1 MHAPTVRDMTLAPEL
16 GTRPGRPRPVPPAP
30 SAPPVRRA
38 VPTQGTFDELGT
50 PLRDVTFVVVDLETT
65 GGTPAD
71 GITEIGAVKVRGGR
85 RLGEFQTLVNP
96 GNPIPA
102 FIQVMTGITDA
113 MVCSA
118 PRISAALPAFLEF
131 ASGSVLVAHNA
142 PFDVGFL
149 KAACAATGQA
159 WPTFPVVDTVK
170 LARGVVTR
178 EETPNCKLASLA
190 RLFGSPT
197 TPNHR
202 ALADARATVDV
213 LHGLLE
219 RLGAMGVTSLEELLT
234 FSAKVRPEQR
244 RKRYL
249 AQGLPA
255 APGVY
260 RFEDARGEVLYV
272 GTSANIRDRVRTYFT
287 ASELRTRMAEMVG
300 LAERVVPIVCAHKLE
315 ASVRELRL
323 IAEHKPRYNRR
334 SRFPERMVWLK
345 LTDETFPRLSVVRQ
359 VRSDAGGYLGPF
371 GSAAA
376 AEQAMTA
383 AHEAFRIRQ
392 CRQPLSVRR
401 TVPACALAEMDRCNA
416 PCEGRESPAE
426 YAAHASGV
434 RLAMESDAREI
445 VERLRARID
454 ALSAAGR
461 YEDAARHR
469 DRLAAF
475 TRTAARMQRIRGLT
489 RCPELVAA
497 RPGREGGWEI
507 AVVRFGR
514 LAAAGVAPHAR
525 AVLAEVEA
533 MLATAATV
541 LPGTGPLPAAT
552 AEETETI
559 LRWLEQAGTRLIRL
573 DGEWSSPLHG
583 AGRWQAWLAA
593 ADAGRRATSAEH
605 DRPRGTNVTRRR

>member
-1 MHAPTVRDMTLAPEL
+1 MTIAPEL
-16 GTRPGRPRPVPPAP
+16 PAP
-30 SAPPVRRA
+30 LSGQLPGQLRGV
-38 VPTQGTFDELGT
+38 QGTFSELGT

-65 GGTPAD
+65 GSSAID
-71 GITEIGAVKVRGGR
+71 GITEIGAVKVRAGR

-102 FIQVMTGITDA
+102 FIQVMTGITDG
-113 MVCSA
+113 MVATA
-118 PRISAALPAFLEF
+118 PRIESALPAFLQF
-131 ASGSVLVAHNA
+131 AAGSVLVAHNA

-149 KAACAATGQA
+149 KAACAATGRA
-159 WPTFPVVDTVK
+159 WPGFSAVDTVK

-178 EETPNCKLASLA
+178 DEAPNCKLGTLA
-190 RLFGSPT
+190 PLFGSPT

-202 ALADARATVDV
+202 ALEDARATVDV

-219 RLGAMGVTSLEELLT
+219 RLGPMGITTLEELLGY
-234 FSAKVRPEQR
+234 SAKVRPEQR

-249 AQGLPA
+249 AAGLPTE
-255 APGVY
+255 PGVY

-272 GTSANIRDRVRTYFT
+272 GTSGNIRDRVRTYFT

-345 LTDETFPRLSVVRQ
+345 LTEETFPRLSVVRQ
-359 VRSDAGGYLGPF
+359 VRPDEAHLGPF
-371 GSAAA
+371 GSARV
-376 AEQAMTA
+376 AEEAMTA

-392 CRQPLSVRR
+392 CRQPLSLRR
-401 TVPACALAEMDRCNA
+401 TVPACALAEMGRCNA

-426 YAAHASGV
+426 YAEHADGV
-434 RLAMESDAREI
+434 RTAMESDARELI
-445 VERLRARID
+445 TRLRARIE
-454 ALSAAGR
+454 ALSAEGR

-475 TRTAARMQRIRGLT
+475 ARTAARMQRLRGLT

-497 RPGREGGWEI
+497 RPARDGGWDI
-507 AVVRFGR
+507 AVVRHGR
-514 LAAAGVAPHAR
+514 LAGATVAPHAR
-525 AVLAEVEA
+525 AVLGAVA
-533 MLATAATV
+533 AAQATAATV
-541 LPGTGPLPAAT
+541 LPGTGPLPAAS
-552 AEETETI
+552 AEETECI
-559 LRWLEQAGTRLIRL
+559 LRWLEQPGTRLVAL

-583 AGRWQAWLAA
+583 AGRWHAWLAA
-593 ADAGRRATSAEH
+593 ADAHRDAQHVGSREN
-605 DRPRGTNVTRRR
+605 DRPRGQVPRRR

>member
-1 MHAPTVRDMTLAPEL
+1 MTVAPEL
-16 GTRPGRPRPVPPAP
+16 P
-30 SAPPVRRA
+30 SALRG
-38 VPTQGTFDELGT
+38 TQGAFDELGT

-65 GGTPAD
+65 GGTPED
-71 GITEIGAVKVRGGR
+71 GITEIGAVKVRGGE

-96 GNPIPA
+96 GTPIPA
-102 FIQVMTGITDA
+102 FVQVLTGITDA
-113 MVCSA
+113 MVGAA
-118 PRISAALPAFLEF
+118 PRIDAALPAFLEF

-149 KAACAATGQA
+149 KAACAATGRA
-159 WPTFPVVDTVK
+159 WPGFSAVDTVK

-178 EETPNCKLASLA
+178 DEAPNCKLASLA

-202 ALADARATVDV
+202 ALYDARATVDV
-213 LHGLLE
+213 LHALLE
-219 RLGAMGVTSLEELLT
+219 RVGALGVTTLEELLG

-244 RKRYL
+244 RKRHL

-272 GTSANIRDRVRTYFT
+272 GTSGNIRDRVRTYFT

-334 SRFPERMVWLK
+334 SRYPERMVWLK
-345 LTDETFPRLSVVRQ
+345 LTEETFPRLSVVRQ
-359 VRSDAGGYLGPF
+359 IRADEAGYLGPF
-371 GSAAA
+371 GSAHA

-392 CRQPLSVRR
+392 CRQPLSARR
-401 TVPACALAEMDRCNA
+401 TVPACALAEMGRCNA

-426 YAAHASGV
+426 YAAHADGV
-434 RLAMESDAREI
+434 RAAMESDAREI
-445 VERLRARID
+445 VARLRARIE

-461 YEDAARHR
+461 YEEAARHR

-475 TRTAARMQRIRGLT
+475 TRTAARMQRLRGLT
-489 RCPELVAA
+489 GCRELVAA
-497 RPGREGGWEI
+497 RPARDGGWDI
-507 AVVRFGR
+507 AVVRHGR
-514 LAAAGVAPHAR
+514 LAAAAVAPHAR
-525 AVLAEVEA
+525 AVLAAVQSA
-533 MLATAATV
+533 QATAATV
-541 LPGTGPLPAAT
+541 IPGIGPLPAAT
-552 AEETETI
+552 AEETECI
-559 LRWLEQAGTRLIRL
+559 LRWLEQPGTRLVAV

-583 AGRWQAWLAA
+583 AGRWHAWLAA
-593 ADAGRRATSAEH
+593 ADAAGRERAAES
-605 DRPRGTNVTRRR
+605 DRPRGSLPRRP

>member
-1 MHAPTVRDMTLAPEL
+1 MTTAPEL
-16 GTRPGRPRPVPPAP
+16 APTTRPVP
-30 SAPPVRRA
+30 STPPLGIGR
-38 VPTQGTFDELGT
+38 QGTFDELGT

-65 GGTPAD
+65 GGTPED
-71 GITEIGAVKVRGGR
+71 GITEIGAVKVQGGR

-96 GNPIPA
+96 GTPIPA
-102 FIQVMTGITDA
+102 FVQVLTGITDT
-113 MVCSA
+113 MVGAA
-118 PRISAALPAFLEF
+118 PRIDAALPAFLEF
-131 ASGSVLVAHNA
+131 ARGSVLVAHNA

-149 KAACAATGQA
+149 KAACAATGRA
-159 WPTFPVVDTVK
+159 WPGFSAVDTVK

-178 EETPNCKLASLA
+178 DEAPNCKLATLA
-190 RLFGSPT
+190 PLFGSPT
-197 TPNHR
+197 RPNHR
-202 ALADARATVDV
+202 ALSDARATVDV

-219 RLGAMGVTSLEELLT
+219 RLGAMGVTTLEELLG

-249 AQGLPA
+249 ASGLPA
-255 APGVY
+255 EPGVY
-260 RFEDARGEVLYV
+260 RFEDGRGEVLYV
-272 GTSANIRDRVRTYFT
+272 GTSGNIRDRVRTYFT

-345 LTDETFPRLSVVRQ
+345 LTEETFPRLSVVRQ
-359 VRSDAGGYLGPF
+359 VRPDEAGYLGPF
-371 GSAAA
+371 GSTRA
-376 AEQAMTA
+376 AEDAMTA

-401 TVPACALAEMDRCNA
+401 IVPACALAEMGRCNA

-426 YAAHASGV
+426 YAAHADGV
-434 RLAMESDAREI
+434 RAAMESDAREI
-445 VERLRARID
+445 VARLRGRIE

-475 TRTAARMQRIRGLT
+475 TRTAARMQRLRGLNS
-489 RCPELVAA
+489 CAELVAA
-497 RPGREGGWEI
+497 RPARDGGWDI
-507 AVVRFGR
+507 AVVRHGR
-514 LAAAGVAPHAR
+514 LAAATVAPHAR
-525 AVLAEVEA
+525 AVLAAVQA
-533 MLATAATV
+533 AQATAATV
-541 LPGTGPLPAAT
+541 VPGSGPLPAAT
-552 AEETETI
+552 AEETECI
-559 LRWLEQAGTRLIRL
+559 LRWLEQSGTRLVAL

-583 AGRWQAWLAA
+583 AGRWQAWLTA
-593 ADAGRRATSAEH
+593 ADAAARESSAEA
-605 DRPRGTNVTRRR
+605 DRPRGPLPRRH

>member
-1 MHAPTVRDMTLAPEL
+1 MTAAPEL
-16 GTRPGRPRPVPPAP
+16 
-30 SAPPVRRA
+30 APPLPTLRG
-38 VPTQGTFDELGT
+38 TQGTFDELGT
-50 PLRDVTFVVVDLETT
+50 PLREVTFVVVDLETT

-96 GNPIPA
+96 GSAIPA

-113 MVCSA
+113 MVCAA
-118 PRISAALPAFLEF
+118 PRIDTALPAFLEF
-131 ASGSVLVAHNA
+131 ARGSVLVAHNA

-149 KAACAATGQA
+149 KAACVSTGRA
-159 WPTFPVVDTVK
+159 WPGFAAVDTVK

-178 EETPNCKLASLA
+178 DEAPNCKLATLA
-190 RLFGSPT
+190 PLFGSPT

-219 RLGAMGVTSLEELLT
+219 RLGATGVTTLEELLGY
-234 FSAKVRPEQR
+234 SAKVRPEQR

-249 AQGLPA
+249 ANGLPA
-255 APGVY
+255 LPGVY
-260 RFEDARGEVLYV
+260 RFEDGRGEVLYV
-272 GTSANIRDRVRTYFT
+272 GTSGNIRDRVRTYFT

-345 LTDETFPRLSVVRQ
+345 LTEETFPRLSVVRQ
-359 VRSDAGGYLGPF
+359 IRSDRGGYLGPF
-371 GSAAA
+371 GSAQS

-392 CRQPLSVRR
+392 CRHPLSLRR
-401 TVPACALAEMDRCNA
+401 IVPACALAEMGRCNA

-426 YAAHASGV
+426 YAAHADGV
-434 RLAMESDAREI
+434 RAAMEYDAREL

-454 ALSAAGR
+454 ALAAAGR

-469 DRLAAF
+469 DRMAAF
-475 TRTAARMQRIRGLT
+475 TRTAARMQRLRGLT

-497 RPGREGGWEI
+497 RPARDGGWDI
-507 AVVRFGR
+507 AVVRHGR
-514 LAAAGVAPHAR
+514 LAAATVAPHAH
-525 AVLAEVEA
+525 AVLGAVA
-533 MLATAATV
+533 AAQATAATV
-541 LPGTGPLPAAT
+541 VPGTGPLPAAT
-552 AEETETI
+552 AEETECI
-559 LRWLEQAGTRLIRL
+559 LRWLEHPGTRLVAL

-593 ADAGRRATSAEH
+593 ADAERAGRSRGSAEN
-605 DRPRGTNVTRRR
+605 DRPRGPVPRRR

>member
-1 MHAPTVRDMTLAPEL
+1 MTVAPDL
-16 GTRPGRPRPVPPAP
+16 PAP
-30 SAPPVRRA
+30 WPGVLPGALRGI
-38 VPTQGTFDELGT
+38 QGTFEELGT

-71 GITEIGAVKVRGGR
+71 GITEIGAVKVQGGR

-96 GNPIPA
+96 GNAIPA
-102 FIQVMTGITDA
+102 FISVMTGITDA
-113 MVCSA
+113 MVSSA
-118 PRISAALPAFLEF
+118 PRISTALPAFLEF
-131 ASGSVLVAHNA
+131 AKGSVLVAHNA

-149 KAACAATGQA
+149 KAACTATGQA
-159 WPTFPVVDTVK
+159 WPGFAAVDTVK

-178 EETPNCKLASLA
+178 DEAPNCKLGTLA
-190 RLFGSPT
+190 PLFGSPT

-202 ALADARATVDV
+202 ALSDARATVDV

-219 RLGAMGVTSLEELLT
+219 RLGPLGITTLEELLGY
-234 FSAKVRPEQR
+234 SAKVRPEQR

-249 AQGLPA
+249 AAGLPTE
-255 APGVY
+255 PGVY

-272 GTSANIRDRVRTYFT
+272 GTSGNIRDRVRTYFT

-300 LAERVVPIVCAHKLE
+300 LAERVVPIVCAHRLE

-345 LTDETFPRLSVVRQ
+345 LTEETFPRLSVVRQ

-371 GSAAA
+371 GSAQA

-392 CRQPLSVRR
+392 CRQPLSIRR
-401 TVPACALAEMDRCNA
+401 TVPACVLAEMGRCNA

-426 YAAHASGV
+426 YAAHAAGV
-434 RLAMESDAREI
+434 RAAMESDAREL
-445 VERLRARID
+445 VARLRSRID
-454 ALSAAGR
+454 DLSADGR

-469 DRLAAF
+469 DRLVAF
-475 TRTAARMQRIRGLT
+475 ARTAARMQRLRGLT
-489 RCPELVAA
+489 GCSELIAA
-497 RPGREGGWEI
+497 RPGRDGGWEI
-507 AVVRFGR
+507 AVVRHGR
-514 LAAAGVAPHAR
+514 LAAAAVAPHAR
-525 AVLAEVEA
+525 AVLDAVA
-533 MLATAATV
+533 ASQATAATV

-552 AEETETI
+552 AEETECI
-559 LRWLEQAGTRLIRL
+559 LRWLEQPGTRLVTL
-573 DGEWSSPLHG
+573 EGEWSSPLHG

-593 ADAGRRATSAEH
+593 ADAGRRGSRED
-605 DRPRGTNVTRRR
+605 DRPRGAIPRRR